1 MFSLLIQRWLR
12 WLRRVNRMKDG
23 RIPKDILYSEFTMLQ
38 RQACDERRK
47 EQWDERKERGQLR
60 AASVP
65 TEPSTEFICNNGNRA
80 CRSRIGQ
87 YRTAGAA
94 AQPLT
99 NKPWRQF
106 HCPPRQ
112 MVEEPTVNFKSQH
125 NLQIS
130 LLSTSKYLT
139 KL

>member
-1 MFSLLIQRWLR
+1 MLSLLIQRWLR

-47 EQWDERKERGQLR
+47 EQWDERKERGKLR

-80 CRSRIGQ
+80 CRSRIGL

-99 NKPWRQF
+99 KPWRRF
-106 HCPPRQ
+106 HCLPRQ
-112 MVEEPTVNFKSQH
+112 TVEEPTVNFKNQR

-130 LLSTSKYLT
+130 LLSSSKYMT